1 MMTYEFHEPKENVI
15 YRIWVACPKCKKQSQ
30 IVGYMIPPPKVNCG
44 DCLMDRTEVV
54 EMKIVAAEQL

>member
-1 MMTYEFHEPKENVI
+1 MNDKNVI
-15 YRIWVACPKCKKQSQ
+15 YRIDVVCPKCSKTSQ

-44 DCLMDRTEVV
+44 DCLMERTEVV

>member
-1 MMTYEFHEPKENVI
+1 MTDKNVI
-15 YRIWVACPKCKKQSQ
+15 YRIDVVCPKCSKTSQ